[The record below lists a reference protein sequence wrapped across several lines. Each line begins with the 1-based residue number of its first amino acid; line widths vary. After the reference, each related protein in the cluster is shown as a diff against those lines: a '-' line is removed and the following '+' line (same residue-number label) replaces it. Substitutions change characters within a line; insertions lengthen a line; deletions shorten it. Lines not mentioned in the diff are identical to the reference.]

1 MEKFFYCFEGE
12 LITEKKEKLSP
23 LIIVEGFSLI
33 IKINY
38 ECKLQQLSLKISYFL
53 QIQSISHVSKCFSL
67 HQKNSQVELIQ
78 LRKGGE

>member
-38 ECKLQQLSLKISYFL
+38 ECKLQQLSLKISYFCKSNQFL
-53 QIQSISHVSKCFSL
+53 MSQNVFL